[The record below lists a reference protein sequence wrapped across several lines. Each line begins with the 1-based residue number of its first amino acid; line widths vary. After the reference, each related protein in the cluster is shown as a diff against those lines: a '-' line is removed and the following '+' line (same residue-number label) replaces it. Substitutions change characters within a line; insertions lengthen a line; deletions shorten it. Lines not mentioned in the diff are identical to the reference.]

1 MKTHQNCLNG
11 FFSLSFSPLK
21 VEDVLDDVPD
31 GPHKGFM
38 RLYLK
43 DDWPYPRLNKY
54 RIGQTFN
61 VELNGVQQMCEVQ
74 AVDSSLIQ
82 VVFQVSIFK
91 KKSIL
96 VSFFLL

>member
-1 MKTHQNCLNG
+1 M
-11 FFSLSFSPLK
+11 
-21 VEDVLDDVPD
+21 EDVLDDVPD

-82 VVFQVSIFK
+82 VVFQVSIFY
-91 KKSIL
+91 L
-96 VSFFLL
+96 FFIF